1 MNKESL
7 SVSPVAPSGQ
17 GLFAFMR
24 RHPLSCYFFLAYL
37 LSWIGWLPL
46 VLSQNGLGLL
56 PFHLPPAAIAGGG
69 LGPIGSSFIMTTITS
84 GKAGLRQL
92 LRRFIIW
99 RVGALWYVFAILGIP
114 VLFFLG
120 VIIIV
125 PGAWSA
131 FHLSSLPFILMI
143 EAGLFLAQMFS
154 STLAEEP
161 GWRGFALPRLQE
173 RYGSLRGSLVL
184 ASFWGCWHFPLF
196 LLSGYNGSG
205 SGILGVG
212 IPFTEFLMGILG
224 TTIIITWVFNHT
236 RGSLLIAML
245 IHAAI
250 DSFPLSFLF
259 PQKNISGASINIS
272 IILGFCSFGLLILI
286 VTRGKLGYQN
296 NNALQQDQA
305 SLKLSEPLPREL
317 GEAGGG
323 PG

>member
-1 MNKESL
+1 MRKASR
-7 SVSPVAPSGQ
+7 SVSPVALSGQ
-17 GLFAFMR
+17 GLFTFMR

-69 LGPIGSSFIMTTITS
+69 LGPIGSSFIMTAITS
-84 GKAGLRQL
+84 GKAGLRHL

-99 RVGALWYVFAILGIP
+99 RVGVQWYVFAILGIP

-120 VIIIV
+120 VIVIV

-131 FHLSSLPFILMI
+131 FHLSSLPFILLVY
-143 EAGLFLAQMFS
+143 AGLFLAQLFIS
-154 STLAEEP
+154 PLAEEP

-173 RYGSLRGSLVL
+173 RYGSLRGTLIL
-184 ASFWGCWHFPLF
+184 ACFWGCWHFPLF

-205 SGILGVG
+205 RGILGVG
-212 IPFTEFLMGILG
+212 IPFTEFLLGIFS
-224 TTIIITWVFNHT
+224 TAMIITWVFNHT
-236 RGSLLIAML
+236 RGSLLIVML
-245 IHAAI
+245 VHAAI
-250 DSFPLSFLF
+250 DSFPLAFLF
-259 PQKNISGASINIS
+259 PQKNISGTSIELS
-272 IILGFCSFGLLILI
+272 IMLSFCSFALLILI
-286 VTRGKLGYQN
+286 VTRGKLGYQK
-296 NNALQQDQA
+296 NNAFQQDLA
-305 SLKLSEPLPREL
+305 SLKLSEPLPRL